1 VTDRTSGVKLR
12 GALTAVGCVA
22 LSAAL
27 AACTTTSVP
36 TPTPPSTSPTPTV
49 VNITA
54 LPPEKPSQAT
64 VVVDDPSTVRAV
76 PDSDPYGP
84 STFYVQGD
92 TITMDDWVNDK
103 IAIYRNGKRIK
114 TLATT
119 DNCCADLIINEDH
132 YWILGI
138 DDDNQ
143 YKVFDYVLEPAA
155 KRLTL
160 VAKYPAA
167 GNPPRWITREGQNIV
182 LKETGRALHLIAG
195 PGPLAAAP
203 KLTTINRGFEI
214 SDSQTTIKIA
224 TRDAPLGITLVTR
237 TDSHDYYWVTDNGTG
252 PNYGWIYQLTKAG
265 ELVHTYTLVPPGDRA
280 PNRPFQIA
288 PDGQLYEMVIS
299 DKTTRIYRIA
309 PNP

>member
-1 VTDRTSGVKLR
+1 MRVRSGLGVASGIFLS
-12 GALTAVGCVA
+12 VA
-22 LSAAL
+22 LV
-27 AACTTTSVP
+27 ACATTSAPSPIPV
-36 TPTPPSTSPTPTV
+36 TPPAPPSPTTV
-49 VNITA
+49 SITV
-54 LPPEKPSQAT
+54 LPPEKASQAT
-64 VVVDDPSTVRAV
+64 VVVNDPSTVRAV

-114 TLATT
+114 NLATT
-119 DNCCADLIINEDH
+119 DNCCADLVVNEDH

-138 DDDNQ
+138 DDND
-143 YKVFDYVLEPAA
+143 YKVFDYVLKPGA

-160 VAKYPAA
+160 VAKHPAA

-182 LKETGRALHLIAG
+182 LQEMGGDLHVIAV

-203 KLTTINRGFEI
+203 KFTTLKRAVRITSG
-214 SDSQTTIKIA
+214 QTSTEIA
-224 TRDAPLGITLVTR
+224 TRHGAMGAELVAR
-237 TDSHDYYWVTDNGTG
+237 TDQYDYYWVVDDG
-252 PNYGWIYQLTKAG
+252 PLTNYGWIYQLTKAG
-265 ELVHTYTLVPPGDRA
+265 ELVHTYTLLPAVDARET
-280 PNRPFQIA
+280 NRPFQIGT
-288 PDGQLYEMVIS
+288 DGQVYQIIVT